1 MKSRNPVSAAERNG
15 GRNFLNFL
23 LKQGKI
29 QIDCHRACRFYE
41 EIHDHGNKEKYCGQ
55 SRISLCGAGSLF
67 YYAVSDSAS
76 DPFVVHDPVYRNWKS
91 RFLQSDPAFGA
102 AGIPKLDVEYY

>member
-15 GRNFLNFL
+15 GRNTRKGYMNET
-23 LKQGKI
+23 
-29 QIDCHRACRFYE
+29 ID
-41 EIHDHGNKEKYCGQ
+41 IHDHGNKEKYCGQ

>member
-1 MKSRNPVSAAERNG
+1 MNET
-15 GRNFLNFL
+15 L
-23 LKQGKI
+23 
-29 QIDCHRACRFYE
+29 D
-41 EIHDHGNKEKYCGQ
+41 IHDHGNKEKSCGQ
-55 SRISLCGAGSLF
+55 SRISLCAAGSLF
-67 YYAVSDSAS
+67 HYAVSDSAS

>member
-1 MKSRNPVSAAERNG
+1 MNETT
-15 GRNFLNFL
+15 
-23 LKQGKI
+23 
-29 QIDCHRACRFYE
+29 D
-41 EIHDHGNKEKYCGQ
+41 IHDHGNKEKYCGQ
-55 SRISLCGAGSLF
+55 SRISLCGTGGVF